1 MLKWFFCYFGSK
13 RFSSSIFSRTS
24 ATRVRSYPSLT
35 PQFFTATSN
44 LGHQPIFQIFLLLDK
59 WVFRLIWFLAARFSL
74 NPNPIGLGFV
84 WLCTRWVWMRHIL
97 EEMCFLIQS
106 WAPVRN
112 PSRLNESNR
121 GLSMVRWG
129 SISLDI
135 MWIPRFLVRTSAVR
149 VNCSMRTFKFFYN
162 IFFECEYYIRYLGP
176 YLTSFACLLT
186 YITTI

>member
-13 RFSSSIFSRTS
+13 RFSSLRTL

-84 WLCTRWVWMRHIL
+84 WLCTRWMRHIL
-97 EEMCFLIQS
+97 LWGGEFRAGQILLPYFGYPAPILDRPTVCLSIISAPSWWQTGHQS
-106 WAPVRN
+106 MRHPCWKLPVRVAFTATD
-112 PSRLNESNR
+112 SIII
-121 GLSMVRWG
+121 
-129 SISLDI
+129 SISL
-135 MWIPRFLVRTSAVR
+135 PANSNVR
-149 VNCSMRTFKFFYN
+149 VV
-162 IFFECEYYIRYLGP
+162 L
-176 YLTSFACLLT
+176 
-186 YITTI
+186 